1 MKKYKWSD
9 HHGNQLATV
18 WILSSPSFPWLSQPF
33 TTSFDMVGTCCSRH
47 VSQHLQQCE
56 KLTCFYLL
64 GLSLRLVLLARK
76 ELCSWLSSNGS
87 RALERKPCEKGKTPR
102 FSATSPT
109 LTLFRETHAKGQ
121 KRPSKIVFFRI
132 SRLEKR
138 ERTNRHLCDVLNEV
152 LAEGESAAYE
162 PHGNY
167 MMGQRY
173 DILVE
178 SRRLKNGQRESVRSG
193 ILAFG
198 VQVLT
203 WKG

>member
-1 MKKYKWSD
+1 M
-9 HHGNQLATV
+9 
-18 WILSSPSFPWLSQPF
+18 
-33 TTSFDMVGTCCSRH
+33 
-47 VSQHLQQCE
+47 
-56 KLTCFYLL
+56 
-64 GLSLRLVLLARK
+64 
-76 ELCSWLSSNGS
+76 
-87 RALERKPCEKGKTPR
+87 
-102 FSATSPT
+102 
-109 LTLFRETHAKGQ
+109 
-121 KRPSKIVFFRI
+121 FFRI

-138 ERTNRHLCDVLNEV
+138 ERTNRHLCDVLNKV

>member
-1 MKKYKWSD
+1 M
-9 HHGNQLATV
+9 ATNFPQCE
-18 WILSSPSFPWLSQPF
+18 WLSSPSFPWLSQPF
-33 TTSFDMVGTCCSRH
+33 TTTFYMVSVCSHH

-56 KLTCFYLL
+56 NVTCFYLL

-87 RALERKPCEKGKTPR
+87 RALERKPCGKGKTQI
-102 FSATSPT
+102 FSATSTT
-109 LTLFRETHAKGQ
+109 LRLFRATHAKMQ
-121 KRPSKIVFFRI
+121 KQPSKTVYFWIT
-132 SRLEKR
+132 RLER
-138 ERTNRHLCDVLNEV
+138 TERINRHLCDVLNKV

-162 PHGNY
+162 PHGDY

-178 SRRLKNGQRESVRSG
+178 SRQFVKKNGQRESVHSG
-193 ILAFG
+193 MHAFG